1 MLLLG
6 PPVCSGHRGFRCLP
20 LSDIQFLNS
29 LCAHV
34 PGHAQH
40 SQAVEVRSQATTC
53 THPKASL
60 CQPLRPSGRAAHGA
74 ETPAQNR
81 THSGV
86 SVCQLFVPA
95 TRHGSVRSVLS
106 AAALPLDDQN
116 IAFSSMPPDRY
127 PRSRYRPDG
136 TRRRTQNEW
145 LARKGKGKGG
155 GNAKGKGNGGGR
167 GGPGN
172 GKGEPRDRV
181 DDRPRNSQEHRDDRD
196 HRDRDDRRD
205 REEQDEGHRRRRD
218 AHREWEEPEE
228 ERGST
233 RRVSRNERRQDREDD
248 RQRDRS
254 RDRDRGTWTDWGQG
268 WTWQN
273 NRSWNNEDREDRR
286 PNRRYDENERPQGE
300 WRQRTD
306 NRDEARTGRP
316 DRRAEHRPAR
326 EERGRGDRSRPPAQ
340 QRRQERPADREEPRS
355 DDRAAARR
363 DPRPPTLPDSPRK
376 RRQAARG
383 PAVAQAMP
391 AAMER
396 WSKISDLLR
405 HLRAGGAVEHLESF
419 IYRGHTKK
427 QHDRFHKPGSRT
439 KSLPGF
445 GNWNLSFFAFLLA
458 GEVIGPQETSQEA
471 TYGAAIEGWIS
482 VLHDEEE
489 DDLIRE
495 LLDSVIQ
502 GLTVVMELFEDTP
515 SQLHDAV
522 HWKTNEPDFDR
533 VMRHF
538 YPREIPRGME
548 PKSAPKGD
556 RSEED
561 APKWEDSQEQ
571 PQGSRGPDPEVAWTE
586 DETWEED
593 WESTDREDQG
603 AEETAPETPGL
614 RQLVGRLPS
623 LPGLSKTFVLPLI
636 ILITRQENWSTSM
649 TPRSPNDF
657 QSC

>member
-1 MLLLG
+1 M
-6 PPVCSGHRGFRCLP
+6 
-20 LSDIQFLNS
+20 
-29 LCAHV
+29 
-34 PGHAQH
+34 
-40 SQAVEVRSQATTC
+40 
-53 THPKASL
+53 
-60 CQPLRPSGRAAHGA
+60 
-74 ETPAQNR
+74 
-81 THSGV
+81 
-86 SVCQLFVPA
+86 
-95 TRHGSVRSVLS
+95 
-106 AAALPLDDQN
+106 
-116 IAFSSMPPDRY
+116 
-127 PRSRYRPDG
+127 
-136 TRRRTQNEW
+136 
-145 LARKGKGKGG
+145 
-155 GNAKGKGNGGGR
+155 
-167 GGPGN
+167 
-172 GKGEPRDRV
+172 
-181 DDRPRNSQEHRDDRD
+181 
-196 HRDRDDRRD
+196 
-205 REEQDEGHRRRRD
+205 
-218 AHREWEEPEE
+218 
-228 ERGST
+228 
-233 RRVSRNERRQDREDD
+233 
-248 RQRDRS
+248 
-254 RDRDRGTWTDWGQG
+254 
-268 WTWQN
+268 
-273 NRSWNNEDREDRR
+273 
-286 PNRRYDENERPQGE
+286 
-300 WRQRTD
+300 
-306 NRDEARTGRP
+306 
-316 DRRAEHRPAR
+316 
-326 EERGRGDRSRPPAQ
+326 
-340 QRRQERPADREEPRS
+340 
-355 DDRAAARR
+355 
-363 DPRPPTLPDSPRK
+363 
-376 RRQAARG
+376 
-383 PAVAQAMP
+383 
-391 AAMER
+391 
-396 WSKISDLLR
+396 
-405 HLRAGGAVEHLESF
+405 EHLESF